1 MGQLWIDYLTLMN
14 SLNTFNRGAVLMS
27 GQHVK
32 RMGNSSSTTPTYN
45 NMIGKQQKP
54 RAKE

>member
-1 MGQLWIDYLTLMN
+1 MGQLWIDYLTHMN
-14 SLNTFNRGAVLMS
+14 SLNTLNIGAVLMP

-45 NMIGKQQKP
+45 NMIGKKQKT